1 MSDTDIEKLL
11 SKGEGE
17 SLLTTIDDVP
27 IESEDV
33 HIVYR
38 FAKQTQFEATAEQG
52 VWIYFVLRLS
62 YLFFLIVCCFT
73 WLYSWCIIKRWRSY
87 SRNYKSS
94 SKTSK
99 RSLFWF

>member
-17 SLLTTIDDVP
+17 SPLTVIDDVP

-38 FAKQTQFEATAEQG
+38 VAKQTQFEATAEQG
-52 VWIYFVLRLS
+52 V
-62 YLFFLIVCCFT
+62 
-73 WLYSWCIIKRWRSY
+73 
-87 SRNYKSS
+87 
-94 SKTSK
+94 
-99 RSLFWF
+99 